1 MAQQNIA
8 LTADSVI
15 FYREEG
21 KTEVLLVKRKNDPYK
36 GRWALPGGF
45 LEDEEPLETGAQR
58 ELEEETGLKVENLQ
72 QIRAYGKPDRD
83 PRGRTVSVGFW
94 GELKS
99 KAKVKGNDDAAV
111 ADWFNID
118 ELPELAFDHDEVL
131 EDALKKLNSRE

>member
-1 MAQQNIA
+1 MAQQNIS

-15 FYREEG
+15 FYRGEG
-21 KTEVLLVKRKNDPYK
+21 KTEVLLVKRKNDPFK

-58 ELEEETGLKVENLQ
+58 ELEEETGLKAGHLE

-94 GELKS
+94 GEVKS
-99 KAKVKGNDDAAV
+99 KSAVKGKDDAAV
-111 ADWFNID
+111 AEWFNIND
-118 ELPELAFDHDEVL
+118 VPDLAFDHDEVL
-131 EDALKKLNSRE
+131 RDALKKLNSEE

>member
-94 GELKS
+94 GEVKS
-99 KAKVKGNDDAAV
+99 KTKVKGNDDAAV
-111 ADWFNID
+111 ADWFDIND
-118 ELPELAFDHDEVL
+118 LPNLAFDHDEVL
-131 EDALKKLNSRE
+131 QDALKKLNSRK